1 MDVEALKQKILD
13 LAIRGKLVP
22 QDPNDEPASVLIE
35 KIKEEKAKLV
45 KEGKIKASKEESYIY
60 KGSDNCYYE
69 KIGNKTIDINDE
81 IPFENPNGWEWAR
94 LDTIANLIKAGGD
107 CPTNFTKDKTEKNI
121 VPIFSN
127 GIENNGLYGYTDTA
141 TIIDKSVTISA
152 RGTIGFACVRN
163 EPYVPIVRLITI
175 VPDLNISLDYLAL
188 FLNATN
194 ETGSGTSTLQLTVP
208 SIKTKLIAI
217 PSLNEQKRISSKLSL
232 LNKQLLEIN
241 DNHKSVIELV
251 NIAKSKILEEIFGE
265 NSSYKSYY
273 EKTVKFSELFNT
285 ISTAGIEIKTRNVL
299 PSGMI
304 PVVSQSQHLID
315 GYVNF
320 DERSIDNLP
329 VVVFGDHT
337 RKVKY
342 IDFKFYPGADGTKV
356 LKAKKMDD
364 KFFYYCTLYASE
376 AIDNNGYARHFSK
389 LKEVSI
395 NLPNLETQ
403 RRLANYLDTSFSI
416 LNSIL

>member
-1 MDVEALKQKILD
+1 
-13 LAIRGKLVP
+13 
-22 QDPNDEPASVLIE
+22 
-35 KIKEEKAKLV
+35 
-45 KEGKIKASKEESYIY
+45 
-60 KGSDNCYYE
+60 
-69 KIGNKTIDINDE
+69 
-81 IPFENPNGWEWAR
+81 
-94 LDTIANLIKAGGD
+94 
-107 CPTNFTKDKTEKNI
+107 
-121 VPIFSN
+121 
-127 GIENNGLYGYTDTA
+127 
-141 TIIDKSVTISA
+141 
-152 RGTIGFACVRN
+152 
-163 EPYVPIVRLITI
+163 
-175 VPDLNISLDYLAL
+175 
-188 FLNATN
+188 
-194 ETGSGTSTLQLTVP
+194 
-208 SIKTKLIAI
+208 
-217 PSLNEQKRISSKLSL
+217 
-232 LNKQLLEIN
+232 
-241 DNHKSVIELV
+241 
-251 NIAKSKILEEIFGE
+251 
-265 NSSYKSYY
+265 
-273 EKTVKFSELFNT
+273 
-285 ISTAGIEIKTRNVL
+285 
-299 PSGMI
+299 MI

>member
-1 MDVEALKQKILD
+1 MSSLDSIYISDSYRKITKLGLEKSSARLMPKGSIIMSSRAPIGYIAITDVEACTSQGCKSLIPYITETNKYLLYVIKASINRIIEASKGTTFDEISGKKFGEILIPLAPLNEQFKINNIIDNSYDSAKNIELEYECIRNYVAIAKQKILD
-13 LAIRGKLVP
+13 EV
-22 QDPNDEPASVLIE
+22 
-35 KIKEEKAKLV
+35 
-45 KEGKIKASKEESYIY
+45 
-60 KGSDNCYYE
+60 
-69 KIGNKTIDINDE
+69 
-81 IPFENPNGWEWAR
+81 F
-94 LDTIANLIKAGGD
+94 GD
-107 CPTNFTKDKTEKNI
+107 
-121 VPIFSN
+121 
-127 GIENNGLYGYTDTA
+127 
-141 TIIDKSVTISA
+141 
-152 RGTIGFACVRN
+152 
-163 EPYVPIVRLITI
+163 
-175 VPDLNISLDYLAL
+175 
-188 FLNATN
+188 
-194 ETGSGTSTLQLTVP
+194 
-208 SIKTKLIAI
+208 
-217 PSLNEQKRISSKLSL
+217 
-232 LNKQLLEIN
+232 
-241 DNHKSVIELV
+241 
-251 NIAKSKILEEIFGE
+251 